1 MKCTRIVK
9 WKCPRGHSLSLS
21 CSQAKGSCRFCIQE
35 DQVKERRHKRDLELE
50 QERQRKQNEY
60 ARQLAEAQE
69 EASHLK
75 RVRRDE
81 FDDAERARVLEQH
94 RQEIEDLKNPP
105 QIPSPPASPQRRLS
119 SGTIAST
126 ASITEASSDSSGT
139 PSTITEASSDSSVTV
154 TRKSHSV
161 QPTSRQAMPPKKT
174 SAAKGDWDYQ
184 KKFLNA
190 QSQEIDKLIDMIGL
204 ESVKTKFLSIKA
216 KVDVSIRQNID
227 LNHDRFGS
235 VLLGN
240 PGTGKTTVARLYA
253 KFLSSMGIIP
263 GDKFIETTGSRLAND
278 GVSGCQK
285 TIETLLKDGGGAI
298 FIDEAYQL
306 VGSSFGGTQV
316 LDFLLAEVENL
327 TGKVVF
333 ILAGYQRPME
343 KFFAHNP
350 GLPSRFPHELKF
362 DDFDDTELMQ
372 ILIGC
377 IEKTYRNQMKVED
390 NLGGLYCRIVA
401 RRVGMGRGREG
412 FANARAVENAM
423 SKISERQAARL
434 SRERRQGGGK
444 IDDFFL
450 SKEDMIGPDPSQAL
464 KSSSAWQKLQSMI
477 GLDVV
482 KKTVEAILDTMRYN
496 YQREL
501 DEKPLVAYSL
511 NKVFLGN
518 PGTGK
523 TSIAKIYGQI
533 LVDIGFLSNGEG
545 MQAPPLCIIF
555 TNNRSGGEEP
565 VRFRWQR
572 DRRVRK
578 EYQRDT
584 RIYIGKGTSHRRGLR
599 TVRWRYLRWSR
610 SQ

>member
-35 DQVKERRHKRDLELE
+35 DQVKERRRKRDLELE

-126 ASITEASSDSSGT
+126 ASTTEASSDSSGT

-464 KSSSAWQKLQSMI
+464 KSSNAWQKLQSMI
-477 GLDVV
+477 GLDAV
-482 KKTVEAILDTMRYN
+482 KKTVEAILDTMCYN

>member
-1 MKCTRIVK
+1 MK

-35 DQVKERRHKRDLELE
+35 DQVKERRRKRDLELE

-126 ASITEASSDSSGT
+126 ASTTEASSDSSGT

-482 KKTVEAILDTMRYN
+482 KKTVEAILDTMCYN

>member
-35 DQVKERRHKRDLELE
+35 DQVKERRRKRDLELE

-126 ASITEASSDSSGT
+126 ASTTEASSDSSGT

-482 KKTVEAILDTMRYN
+482 KKTVEAILDTMCYN

>member
-1 MKCTRIVK
+1 MKCTKIVK
-9 WKCPRGHSLSLS
+9 WRCPRGHDLSLP
-21 CSQAKGSCRFCIQE
+21 CSQAKRSCRFCIRE
-35 DQVKERRHKRDLELE
+35 DQAKERRRKRDLELE
-50 QERQRKQNEY
+50 QKRQRKQDEY
-60 ARQLAEAQE
+60 ARQIAEAQE
-69 EASHLK
+69 EASYLK
-75 RVRRDE
+75 RIRRDE
-81 FDDAERARVLEQH
+81 IDDAERARVLEQH
-94 RQEIEDLKNPP
+94 RQEIEDLRNP
-105 QIPSPPASPQRRLS
+105 QQLPSPPASPQRRLS
-119 SGTIAST
+119 SETIA
-126 ASITEASSDSSGT
+126 GT
-139 PSTITEASSDSSVTV
+139 PSPITETSSNSSVTV
-154 TRKSHSV
+154 TRSPSV
-161 QPTSRQAMPPKKT
+161 QPTSRQVMPLKKT
-174 SAAKGDWDYQ
+174 SAAKGDWEYQ

-190 QSQEIDKLIDMIGL
+190 QSQEIDELVDMIGL
-204 ESVKTKFLSIKA
+204 ESVKMKFLSIKA

-285 TIETLLKDGGGAI
+285 TIEALLKDGGGAI

-362 DDFDDTELMQ
+362 EDFDDTELMR
-372 ILIGC
+372 ILVGSIK
-377 IEKTYRNQMKVED
+377 KTYKNQMKVED

-412 FANARAVENAM
+412 FANARAVENAR
-423 SKISERQAARL
+423 SKISERQAARV

-477 GLDVV
+477 GLDTV

-545 MQAPPLCIIF
+545 MYALPLCIIF
-555 TNNRSGGEEP
+555 TNNCSGGEGP

-584 RIYIGKGTSHRRGLR
+584 GIYIGKGAGHRRGLR
-599 TVRWRYLRWSR
+599 IVRWRYLRWSR

>member
-1 MKCTRIVK
+1 MKLSCGVHECPSKCHQLADHSKMKCTKIVK

-35 DQVKERRHKRDLELE
+35 DQVKERRRKRDLELE
-50 QERQRKQNEY
+50 LERQRKQNEY
-60 ARQLAEAQE
+60 ARQLAEVQE

-75 RVRRDE
+75 RVQRDE
-81 FDDAERARVLEQH
+81 FEDAERARVLEQH
-94 RQEIEDLKNPP
+94 HQEIEDLKNPP
-105 QIPSPPASPQRRLS
+105 RPPSHPASPQRRLS
-119 SGTIAST
+119 SGTITST
-126 ASITEASSDSSGT
+126 TSA
-139 PSTITEASSDSSVTV
+139 ITEASSDSSVTG
-154 TRKSHSV
+154 TQSPSV
-161 QPTSRQAMPPKKT
+161 QPTSRQVMPPKKT
-174 SAAKGDWDYQ
+174 SGAKGDWNYHKQ
-184 KKFLNA
+184 FFNA
-190 QSQEIDKLIDMIGL
+190 QSQEIDKLMDMIGL
-204 ESVKTKFLSIKA
+204 ESVKRKFLSIKE
-216 KVDVSIRQNID
+216 KVDISIRQNID
-227 LNHDRFGS
+227 LSHDRFGS

-278 GVSGCQK
+278 GVPGCQK
-285 TIETLLKDGGGAI
+285 IIETLLKDGGGAI

-316 LDFLLAEVENL
+316 LDCLLTEVENL

-343 KFFAHNP
+343 KFFAHNE

-362 DDFDDTELMQ
+362 EDFDDTELMQ
-372 ILIGC
+372 ILIGY
-377 IEKTYRNQMKVED
+377 IEKTYRKQMKVED

-401 RRVGMGRGREG
+401 RRVGRGRGREG

-423 SKISERQAARL
+423 SKISERQVARI

-464 KSSSAWQKLQSMI
+464 KSSSAWKKLQSMI

-482 KKTVEAILDTMRYN
+482 KKTVEAILETMRYN

-545 MQAPPLCIIF
+545 MQAHPLWMTF
-555 TNNRSGGEEP
+555 
-565 VRFRWQR
+565 
-572 DRRVRK
+572 
-578 EYQRDT
+578 Y
-584 RIYIGKGTSHRRGLR
+584 
-599 TVRWRYLRWSR
+599 
-610 SQ
+610 